1 MNLSKELARIL
12 KEKKLTI
19 SVVESCT
26 GGLIQKLITDTAGSS
41 EYFLGG
47 VVAYS
52 NKLKEKLIGVKHTTL
67 LKYGAVSKETSVE
80 LANGITKITGSN
92 IGISTTGI
100 AGPGGGTKDKPVGL
114 IYIGIR
120 IGKKTTSYKYI
131 FKGTREQIRKQTAE
145 EGLKKVIEIVKKV
158 KV

>member
-12 KEKKLTI
+12 KEKNLTI

-26 GGLIQKLITDTAGSS
+26 GGLIQKLITDNPGSS

-52 NKLKEKLIGVKHTTL
+52 NKLKEKLIGVKRSTL

-80 LANGITKITGSN
+80 LANGITKITGSS

-114 IYIGIR
+114 VYIGIR
-120 IGKKTTSYKYI
+120 INKKITFYKYI

-145 EGLKKVIEIVKKV
+145 EGLKKVIEMLNFGV
-158 KV
+158 

>member
-19 SVVESCT
+19 SVVESCS
-26 GGLIQKLITDTAGSS
+26 GGLIQKIITDTAGSS

-52 NKLKEKLIGVKHTTL
+52 NELKEKLIGVKHSTL

-80 LANGITKITGSN
+80 LANGITKITGSD

-114 IYIGIR
+114 VYIGIC
-120 IGKKTTSYKYI
+120 IGKKTTSYKYL
-131 FKGTREQIRKQTAE
+131 FKGNREKIRKQTAE
-145 EGLKKVIEIVKKV
+145 EGLKKVIEMLNFRI
-158 KV
+158 